1 MLKGTWEHETL
12 HESLAQY
19 YLQDFILGN
28 LKTTQGCQKKPSW
41 GRGESTVC
49 PKRCRSLLLI
59 SQNKIVKH
67 AGPVGIHGTG
77 NSD

>member
-1 MLKGTWEHETL
+1 MGTLEHETL

-19 YLQDFILGN
+19 HLQDFILGN
-28 LKTTQGCQKKPSW
+28 LKTTQDRQKKPFW
-41 GRGESTVC
+41 GSGESTVC
-49 PKRCRSLLLI
+49 LERCRSLLLI
-59 SQNKIVKH
+59 SQNKIVKY